1 MKAAGRS
8 ADPFGHMLDAIDRG
22 RDHPVEIVERDDG
35 VFFTG
40 GGDYYLRPFAK
51 WGWEE
56 RRALRYARG
65 RVLDLG
71 SGGGRVLVHL
81 QAHGFDAVGI
91 EASPLVARVA
101 RRRGARNVRV
111 MRVEEIDGRLGTF
124 DTVVMFGNNFGMLGS
139 VAKTRRLL
147 KRLLGLTTDRAR
159 ILAGSATPYPART
172 ATQRAYFA
180 HNRQVGKAPGTI
192 RIRLRYAQHVTPW
205 LEWMFVS
212 PRELERIV
220 TGTGWRMT
228 KLVKREA
235 PQYVAIL
242 ERS

>member
-1 MKAAGRS
+1 VRAAGS
-8 ADPFGHMLDAIDRG
+8 ADPFGHLLEAIDRG
-22 RDHPVEIVERDDG
+22 RGQPVEIVERDDG

-40 GGDYYLRPFAK
+40 GGDYYLRPFEK

-65 RVLDLG
+65 RILDLG

-81 QAHGFDAVGI
+81 QAQGFDAVGI

-111 MRVEEIDGRLGTF
+111 MRVEEIDAKLGTF
-124 DTVVMFGNNFGMLGS
+124 DTVVMFGNNFGMFGT
-139 VAKTRRLL
+139 VTKTRRML
-147 KRLLGLTTDRAR
+147 KGLLGVTTDRAR

-180 HNRQVGKAPGTI
+180 HNRRLGKPPGTL

-205 LEWMFVS
+205 FEWLFVS

-220 TGTGWRMT
+220 AGTGWRVT
-228 KLVKREA
+228 KLLKRDA
-235 PQYVAIL
+235 PSYVAIL